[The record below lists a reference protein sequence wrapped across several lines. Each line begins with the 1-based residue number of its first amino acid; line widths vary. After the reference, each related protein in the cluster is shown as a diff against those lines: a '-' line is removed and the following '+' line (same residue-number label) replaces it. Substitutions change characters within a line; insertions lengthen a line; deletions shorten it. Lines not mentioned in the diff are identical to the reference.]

1 MACKKAQR
9 GDADAFVELIEQNK
23 QAMYKVARSYL
34 SCEADI
40 ADAMSEAV
48 LSAYE
53 HLGNLNLL
61 RISKPGSPES

>member
-1 MACKKAQR
+1 MCIRDRR

-53 HLGNLNLL
+53 HLACLL
-61 RISKPGSPES
+61 YTSRCV